1 MPTTTRTTKLP
12 SGEAV
17 QVLGQGTW
25 KMGEDARRRAGEVN
39 ALKLGLDLGMTLIDT
54 AEMYA
59 SGGAEEVVAEAI
71 AGRRE
76 ELFLVSKVLPSNA
89 SRTGVPAACEK
100 SLKRL
105 RTDRIDL
112 YLLHWP
118 GSVPLGETVE
128 AFEALKKAGKI
139 RHWGVSN
146 FDTDEMEELT
156 GLRSGGNVQTNQVLY
171 NLIRRGPEF
180 DLAPWSRQRGIPL
193 MAYSPVEQGA
203 LARNSRLD
211 AIAARHNAT
220 PAQIAL
226 AWVMHQDGVIAIPK
240 AGSQEHVRQN
250 FAALDIKLTADDL
263 ADLDRAFPP
272 PTRKRGLE
280 MI

>member
-1 MPTTTRTTKLP
+1 MPSTIRTTTLP
-12 SGEAV
+12 SGEAI

-25 KMGEDARRRAGEVN
+25 KMGEDSRRRADEVN
-39 ALKLGLDLGMTLIDT
+39 ALKLGLDLGLTLIDT

-59 SGGAEEVVAEAI
+59 SGGAEEVVAQAI
-71 AGRRE
+71 AGRRAE
-76 ELFLVSKVLPSNA
+76 VFVVSKVLPSNA
-89 SRTGVPAACEK
+89 SRAGVQRACEN

-118 GSVPLGETVE
+118 GSVPLAETVE
-128 AFEALKKAGKI
+128 AFEALRRAGKI

-146 FDTDEMEELT
+146 FDTEDMEDLA
-156 GLRSGGNVQTNQVLY
+156 GLPDGGNVKTNQVLY
-171 NLIRRGPEF
+171 NLVRRGPEF

-203 LARNSRLD
+203 LARNTGLD
-211 AIAARHNAT
+211 AVAARHNAT
-220 PAQIAL
+220 AAQIAL
-226 AWVMHQDGVIAIPK
+226 AWVMQQEGVIAIPK
-240 AGSQEHVRQN
+240 ASSQEHVRQN
-250 FAALDIKLTADDL
+250 FAALDIKLTAGDL

>member
-1 MPTTTRTTKLP
+1 MSSTIRTTTLR
-12 SGEAV
+12 SGEAIA
-17 QVLGQGTW
+17 VLGQGTW
-25 KMGEDARRRAGEVN
+25 KMGEDSRRRAGEVD
-39 ALKLGLDLGMTLIDT
+39 ALKLGIDLGITLIDT

-71 AGRRE
+71 AGRRDE
-76 ELFLVSKVLPSNA
+76 TFLVSKVLPSNA
-89 SRTGVPAACEK
+89 SRAGVQRACEN

-105 RTDRIDL
+105 ATDRIDL

-118 GSVPLGETVE
+118 GSVPLAETVA

-156 GLRSGGNVQTNQVLY
+156 ELHSGGNVQTNQVLY
-171 NLIRRGPEF
+171 NLVRRGLEF

-203 LARNSRLD
+203 LARNARLD
-211 AIAARHNAT
+211 AVAARHNAT

-240 AGSQEHVRQN
+240 ASSQDHVRQN
-250 FAALDIKLTADDL
+250 FAALDIKLTPQDI
-263 ADLDRAFPP
+263 ADLDRGFPP
-272 PTRKRGLE
+272 PSRKRGLE

>member
-1 MPTTTRTTKLP
+1 MPSTIRTTTLP
-12 SGEAV
+12 SGEAIA
-17 QVLGQGTW
+17 VLGQGTW
-25 KMGEDARRRAGEVN
+25 KMGEDSRRRADEVN
-39 ALKLGLDLGMTLIDT
+39 ALKLGLDLGITLIDT

-59 SGGAEEVVAEAI
+59 SGGAEEVVAQAI
-71 AGRRE
+71 AGRRAE
-76 ELFLVSKVLPSNA
+76 VFVVSKVLPSNA
-89 SRTGVPAACEK
+89 SRAGVQRACEN

-118 GSVPLGETVE
+118 GSVPLAETVE

-146 FDTDEMEELT
+146 FDAEDMEDLA
-156 GLRSGGNVQTNQVLY
+156 GLPDGGNAQTNQVLY
-171 NLIRRGPEF
+171 NLVRRGVEF
-180 DLAPWSRQRGIPL
+180 DLAPWSRKRGIPL

-203 LARNSRLD
+203 LARNARLD
-211 AIAARHNAT
+211 AVAARHNAT
-220 PAQIAL
+220 AAQIAL
-226 AWVMHQDGVIAIPK
+226 AWVMHREGVIAIPK
-240 AGSQEHVRQN
+240 ASSQEHVRQN
-250 FAALDIKLTADDL
+250 FAALDIELTAEDL